1 MAIPI
6 PGVQPLGY
14 NLSGLGFAALSKTW
28 VLQRQYHWQ
37 LFMPHIIN
45 GVLGPF
51 VSQFCQDVRIGN
63 YSIRQL
69 STIQYGAFQRFYA
82 GLQGIQSAA
91 LTFIMPVDNSVMDY
105 FHGWSHLTVD
115 QNGYY
120 FPKNNYKKQIYV
132 AMYDRSGVESVRLV
146 LKGAFPMNKPTIE
159 ASYEGDGL
167 LRLGI
172 VLSVDAVE
180 TTSLIGSIRTGITN
194 VVGDV
199 ARKTVEMLGD
209 AGGTVGGVVSAAG
222 NIL

>member
-1 MAIPI
+1 MPI

-14 NLSGLGFAALSKTW
+14 DLSGLGFTVLSKTW

-69 STIQYGAFQRFYA
+69 STMQYGAFQRFYA
-82 GLQGIQSAA
+82 GLQGIQSVA
-91 LTFIMPVDNSVMDY
+91 LSFFMPVDNSVMDY
-105 FHGWSHLTVD
+105 FHGWYHLMVD
-115 QNGYY
+115 EKGYY
-120 FPKNNYKKQIYV
+120 YPKNSYKKQIYV
-132 AMYDRSGVESVRLV
+132 AMYDRSGVESVRLL
-146 LKGAFPMNKPTIE
+146 LKGVFPTNKPTVE
-159 ASYEGDGL
+159 ASYAGEDL

-172 VLSVDAVE
+172 VLSVDKVE
-180 TTSLIGSIRTGITN
+180 TTSLIGNIRSGITN

-199 ARKTVEMLGD
+199 ARKTVEMLGS
-209 AGGTVGGVVSAAG
+209 AGGTAQGDISAAG
-222 NIL
+222 NLL